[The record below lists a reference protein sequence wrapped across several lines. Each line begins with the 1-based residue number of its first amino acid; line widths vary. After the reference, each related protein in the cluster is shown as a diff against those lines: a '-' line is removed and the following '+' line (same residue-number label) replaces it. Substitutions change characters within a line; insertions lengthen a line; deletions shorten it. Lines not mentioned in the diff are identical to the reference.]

1 MYRTKEN
8 DLIRNKSQR
17 NLIRNKSQ
25 RANIYRQG
33 QSGAPN
39 ESLWSANP
47 CSKFEDKFL
56 LHMLQL
62 NGFQQIK
69 VDAMERLRQRNQ
81 QHSEF
86 NV

>member
-8 DLIRNKSQR
+8 ALIRNKSQR

-56 LHMLQL
+56 LHMLQS
-62 NGFQQIK
+62 NGFPNK
-69 VDAMERLRQRNQ
+69 GRCNGKTETKKPTA
-81 QHSEF
+81 
-86 NV
+86 